1 MNIPETKISETLL
14 EFGEPLLGLLD
25 DPTPEEFRAMLN
37 IVIAVWNAHGVST
50 AKQDGRGVYLEELAR
65 FRQQMADEGA
75 PAVLLNGLDAL
86 SRRRETDYADDPRC
100 VGEWDLIS
108 DGEGGYRLRCE
119 ARLPG

>member
-1 MNIPETKISETLL
+1 MNIPEKKISRTLL

-37 IVIAVWNAHGVST
+37 IVIAVWNAHGVSI
-50 AKQDGRGVYLEELAR
+50 ANKAGRGMYLEELAR
-65 FRQQMADEGA
+65 LRQQMAHEGA
-75 PAVLLNGLDAL
+75 PAVLLNGLDTL
-86 SRRRETDYADDPRC
+86 SRRREVDHADDPRC
-100 VGEWDLIS
+100 VGEWDLIA